1 MAMYTH
7 LQEANRKKRTKDLI
21 ELGKRQNLTVV
32 KKVDFGVYLA
42 ENEEASAA
50 GERVL
55 LPNKQV
61 PEGTGLHD
69 TVNVFIYKDSQDRR
83 IATCQKSLLEMG
95 QIALL
100 RVVSVSKIGAFLD
113 WGLEKDLFLPFK
125 EQTVRVR
132 EGDECLVTLYV
143 DKSERLC
150 ATMKLYHSLHTDSPY
165 KEGDTVRGR
174 VYEISDNFGVFLAI
188 DHLYSAL
195 IPKKEAQGKYRPGDE
210 LTVRV
215 VKVREDGKLTVSP
228 HQKAYLQMDV
238 DCDNIMQVLD
248 EFAGVL
254 PFDDHVSPEVIKREF
269 GISKAA
275 FKRAV
280 GRLLKEEKITIK
292 EGRIYRL

>member
-1 MAMYTH
+1 M
-7 LQEANRKKRTKDLI
+7 I

-174 VYEISDNFGVFLAI
+174 VYEISDNFGVFLSI

-195 IPKKEAQGKYRPGDE
+195 IPKKEAQGKYKPGDE
-210 LTVRV
+210 VTVRV

-238 DCDNIMQVLD
+238 DSDNIMQVLD

>member
-1 MAMYTH
+1 M
-7 LQEANRKKRTKDLI
+7 I

-32 KKVDFGVYLA
+32 KRVDFGVYLA
-42 ENEEASAA
+42 ENEQEAAA

-55 LPNKQV
+55 LPAKQV
-61 PEGTGLHD
+61 PEGTGMND

-83 IATCQKSLLEMG
+83 IATCKKSLLELG

-100 RVVSVSKIGAFLD
+100 RVVSVGKIGAFLD

-132 EGDECLVTLYV
+132 EGDECLVALYV

-150 ATMKLYHSLHTDSPY
+150 ATMKLYHSLRTDSPY
-165 KEGDTVRGR
+165 KEGNTVRGR
-174 VYEISDNFGVFLAI
+174 VYEISDNFGVFLAV

-195 IPKKEAQGKYRPGDE
+195 IPKKEAQGKYKPGDE
-210 LTVRV
+210 VTVRV

-238 DCDNIMQVLD
+238 DSENIMQVLD

-254 PFDDHVSPEVIKREF
+254 PFDDKVSPEVIKREF

-280 GRLLKEEKITIK
+280 GRLLKEGKITIRD
-292 EGRIYRL
+292 GRIYRL

>member
-1 MAMYTH
+1 M
-7 LQEANRKKRTKDLI
+7 I

-42 ENEEASAA
+42 ENEQASAA

-174 VYEISDNFGVFLAI
+174 VYEISDNFGVFLAV

-210 LTVRV
+210 VTVRV
-215 VKVREDGKLTVSP
+215 VKVREDGKLTISP

-280 GRLLKEEKITIK
+280 GRLLKEEKITIRD
-292 EGRIYRL
+292 GRIYRL

>member
-1 MAMYTH
+1 M
-7 LQEANRKKRTKDLI
+7 I

-42 ENEEASAA
+42 ENEQASAA

-69 TVNVFIYKDSQDRR
+69 TVNVFIYRDSQDRR

-174 VYEISDNFGVFLAI
+174 VYEISDNFGVFLAV

-210 LTVRV
+210 VTVRV

-280 GRLLKEEKITIK
+280 GRLLKEEKITIRD
-292 EGRIYRL
+292 GRIYRL

>member
-1 MAMYTH
+1 M
-7 LQEANRKKRTKDLI
+7 I

-42 ENEEASAA
+42 ENEQASAA

>member
-1 MAMYTH
+1 M
-7 LQEANRKKRTKDLI
+7 I

-42 ENEEASAA
+42 ESEQASAA

-61 PEGTGLHD
+61 PEGTGLYD

-95 QIALL
+95 QIAML

-174 VYEISDNFGVFLAI
+174 VYEISDNFGVFLAV

-210 LTVRV
+210 VTVRV

-280 GRLLKEEKITIK
+280 GRLLKEEKITIRD
-292 EGRIYRL
+292 GRIYRL

>member
-1 MAMYTH
+1 M
-7 LQEANRKKRTKDLI
+7 I

-42 ENEEASAA
+42 ESEQASAA

-125 EQTVRVR
+125 EQTARVR

-174 VYEISDNFGVFLAI
+174 VYEISDNFGVFLAV

-195 IPKKEAQGKYRPGDE
+195 IPKKEAQGKYRPGVE
-210 LTVRV
+210 VTVRV

-280 GRLLKEEKITIK
+280 GRLLKEEKITIRD
-292 EGRIYRL
+292 GRIYRL

>member
-1 MAMYTH
+1 M
-7 LQEANRKKRTKDLI
+7 I

-42 ENEEASAA
+42 ENEQASAA

-100 RVVSVSKIGAFLD
+100 RVVSVGKIGAFLD

-125 EQTVRVR
+125 EQTARVR

-143 DKSERLC
+143 DKSQRLC

-174 VYEISDNFGVFLAI
+174 VYEISDNFGVFLAV

-210 LTVRV
+210 VTVRV

-238 DCDNIMQVLD
+238 DSDNIMQVLD

-280 GRLLKEEKITIK
+280 GRLLKEEKITIRD
-292 EGRIYRL
+292 GRIYRL

>member
-1 MAMYTH
+1 MATYTH

-42 ENEEASAA
+42 ENEQASAA

-174 VYEISDNFGVFLAI
+174 VYEISDNFGVFLAV

-210 LTVRV
+210 VTVRV

-280 GRLLKEEKITIK
+280 GRLLKEEKITIRD
-292 EGRIYRL
+292 GRIYRL

>member
-1 MAMYTH
+1 MATYTH

-42 ENEEASAA
+42 ENEQASAA

-174 VYEISDNFGVFLAI
+174 VYEISDNFGVFLAV

-210 LTVRV
+210 VTVRV

-248 EFAGVL
+248 EFAGAL

-280 GRLLKEEKITIK
+280 GRLLKEEKITIRD
-292 EGRIYRL
+292 GRIYRL